1 MEGFSSKTRSIF
13 DDTSISVVRNRSFQ
27 AAEKLTAEYDRVAV
41 LNFASATNPGGGVKN
56 GASAQEECLCRIS
69 NLYPCLT
76 QSRLWEPFYRFHR
89 SLPNKIYS
97 DRIIYSKDVTVFKTD
112 EEQPRNTDRWYS
124 VDIITSPAPNISSVE
139 NPDWNVLRDIF
150 AKRIRN
156 ILEVA
161 MENSVKALVLGAFGC
176 GAFRNPPTLVSQ
188 VFRDVLIDGG
198 YKEHF
203 AKIVFAIISAN
214 NSKQD
219 NLGVFQR
226 TFSSSE

>member
-13 DDTSISVVRNRSFQ
+13 EDTSISVVRNRSFQ
-27 AAEKLTAEYDRVAV
+27 AAEKLTTEYDRVAV

-69 NLYPCLT
+69 NLYPCLK
-76 QSRLWEPFYRFHR
+76 QPRLWESFYGFHR
-89 SLPNKIYS
+89 GLPHRNYS

-112 EEQPRNTDRWYS
+112 EEQPRNMDKWYS
-124 VDIITSPAPNISSVE
+124 VDVITSPAPNISGVE
-139 NPDWNVLRDIF
+139 NPDLNVLREIF

-156 ILEVA
+156 ILEAA

-176 GAFRNPPTLVSQ
+176 GAFRNSPALVSQ

-214 NSKQD
+214 NSNQS
-219 NLGVFQR
+219 NLAVFER
-226 TFSSSE
+226 TFR